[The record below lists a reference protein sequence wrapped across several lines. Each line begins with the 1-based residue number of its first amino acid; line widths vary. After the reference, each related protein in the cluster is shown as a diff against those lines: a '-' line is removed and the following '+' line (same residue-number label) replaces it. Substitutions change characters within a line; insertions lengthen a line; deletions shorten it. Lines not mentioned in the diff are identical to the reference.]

1 MSERKLQ
8 NIIEMVNR
16 NCDRLRVNYDEHTD
30 YSQIKS
36 FVLLDIINKLESV
49 RSDWADLKTPLTRL
63 EIFDERFKK

>member
-36 FVLLDIINKLESV
+36 SVLLDIINKLESV
-49 RSDWADLKTPLTRL
+49 RSDLADLKTPLTRL
-63 EIFDERFKK
+63 EIFDEHFKK